1 MGILARLGLALTR
14 WTERWVPD
22 SWIIAVMLTLVVAL
36 LATTVGGA
44 SATVA
49 LNAWGNGLWVL
60 LTLAMQVT
68 LMMVVAYACA
78 VSPPIKRVF
87 VWLASCP
94 DPARPRQAIVLMALF
109 STLSAWLNWAFSLV
123 VTAAFLPFVVRA
135 NPRADFRLLVA
146 CAYLGL
152 GTVFH
157 TGLSGSAPLII
168 ATPDNFLIK
177 AGVLSE
183 TIATSRTL
191 FTSFNL
197 LYALCAGFLGVII
210 VAALVPSGEAVVSV
224 SAEQADRLAAA
235 NTAKSRPVV
244 MLPADKIEWWPGW
257 SLIVG
262 GAMLG
267 YFALQ
272 VRTLG
277 LGKAWTIDNYNLLF
291 IALGLLLHWY
301 PRSFL
306 HACEEGIKNTC
317 GFQPYPVRPERSTSE
332 VEGRTARHA

>member
-14 WTERWVPD
+14 WTECWVPD
-22 SWIIAVMLTLVVAL
+22 SWIIAVILTLVVAF
-36 LATTVGGA
+36 LAMTVSGA
-44 SATVA
+44 SPTAA

-60 LTLAMQVT
+60 LTLAMQFT

-78 VSPPIKRVF
+78 VSPPITRIF
-87 VWLASCP
+87 IWLASYP
-94 DPARPRQAIVLMALF
+94 DPSRPRQAIVLMALF
-109 STLSAWLNWAFSLV
+109 SMISAWLNWALSLV
-123 VTAAFLPFVVRA
+123 VTAAFLPFIVRA

-197 LYALCAGFLGVII
+197 LYALCAGLLGILI
-210 VAALVPSGEAVVSV
+210 VAALVPPEEAVVTV
-224 SAEQADRLAAA
+224 SAEQARCC
-235 NTAKSRPVV
+235 
-244 MLPADKIEWWPGW
+244 
-257 SLIVG
+257 LIVSPLLS
-262 GAMLG
+262 GA
-267 YFALQ
+267 
-272 VRTLG
+272 
-277 LGKAWTIDNYNLLF
+277 
-291 IALGLLLHWY
+291 
-301 PRSFL
+301 
-306 HACEEGIKNTC
+306 
-317 GFQPYPVRPERSTSE
+317 
-332 VEGRTARHA
+332 